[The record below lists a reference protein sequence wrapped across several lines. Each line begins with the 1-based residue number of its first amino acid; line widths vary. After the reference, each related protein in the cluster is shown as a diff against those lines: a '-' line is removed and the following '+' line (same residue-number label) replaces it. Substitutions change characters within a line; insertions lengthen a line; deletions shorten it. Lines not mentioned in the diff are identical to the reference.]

1 MENKKKVNNKL
12 KRVFDQIDSV
22 NNSLEPETPGEI
34 KSEIRQ
40 CIKMMEELELE
51 LTNLE
56 EKRTKK
62 TRQKE
67 PKPNTRK
74 RLADDTPTNKT
85 HTELELLLE
94 KKTQ

>member
-56 EKRTKK
+56 EKQIEDSQLVIFSTFFF
-62 TRQKE
+62 QKYIF
-67 PKPNTRK
+67 P
-74 RLADDTPTNKT
+74 
-85 HTELELLLE
+85 
-94 KKTQ
+94 